1 MVRKYSNR
9 QTGKAGNPH
18 VGGSI
23 NPGSPRGV
31 TSSANLPATLD
42 DTSPLDNPAVAYQER
57 MRVAAAQASHDRA
70 YRTAPFTKRA
80 RLDFLEALAGGM
92 PVFDICVLLGV
103 SRRTVYRQRQTD
115 QDFAREWDEA
125 IEMRYQPVADRLQDI
140 AQYGDPSSMATVRA
154 SEILLRVNPAFG
166 AQPKG
171 QRATA
176 TLRQTAE
183 GGALTVTLGA
193 PTAD

>member
-18 VGGSI
+18 VGGAI

-31 TSSANLPATLD
+31 ANSANLPATLD

-57 MRVAAAQASHDRA
+57 MRVAAEQAGHDRA
-70 YRTAPFTKRA
+70 HRNSPFTTRGMK
-80 RLDFLEALAGGM
+80 DFLELLAGGM
-92 PVFDICVLLGV
+92 PVFDICRLLGV
-103 SRRTVYRQRQTD
+103 ARTTVYARRRQD
-115 QDFAREWDEA
+115 EEFARKWDEA

-154 SEILLRVNPAFG
+154 SEILLRVNPAFSQ
-166 AQPKG
+166 QPKG

-176 TLRQTAE
+176 TLKQTAE

>member
-57 MRVAAAQASHDRA
+57 MRVAAEQANHDRA
-70 YRTAPFTKRA
+70 YRVAPFTKRA
-80 RLDFLEALAGGM
+80 MRDFLDHLAGGM
-92 PVFDICVLLGV
+92 SVFDICRLLGV
-103 SRRTVYRQRQTD
+103 ARPTVYARRRQD
-115 QDFAREWDEA
+115 EEFARAWDEA

-154 SEILLRVNPAFG
+154 SEILLRVNPAFSQ
-166 AQPKG
+166 QPKG

-176 TLRQTAE
+176 TLKQTAE